1 MEQPHCLEEQSVF
14 FLGHAKIGLQH
25 LEFSDAVRTY
35 DKKNVDRLA
44 RIFKLEGCLR
54 QESGNEIAAII
65 NSTVLQ
71 DALSQ
76 SRISKADLLSPSNT
90 PWLLLSQDVRLLC
103 LYGQHRI
110 KAARRTLE
118 PGDRWWRVML
128 YDDSKYSQKKYP
140 ECAIC

>member
-1 MEQPHCLEEQSVF
+1 MEQPHSHEERSVF
-14 FLGHAKIGLQH
+14 FLGHAKIGLPH
-25 LEFSDAVRTY
+25 LEFSNAVRTY
-35 DKKNVDRLA
+35 DKRNVDRLA

-71 DALSQ
+71 SALSQ
-76 SRISKADLLSPSNT
+76 SRISKTDLLSPSNT
-90 PWLLLSQDVRLLC
+90 PWLLLPQDVRLLC

-118 PGDRWWRVML
+118 PGDQWWRVML
-128 YDDSKYSQKKYP
+128 YDDSKYSQKNYP